1 MLEKCRAAS
10 ISSLSGSGGAHL
22 KRSSATCVNYSKM
35 FDWKVARQ
43 TGSHVLFVKRGE
55 RTISVP
61 LVSGRKVK
69 RTYLD
74 QICERLGLDD

>member
-1 MLEKCRAAS
+1 MPRREDKLIERIRRRPPEAEFTDVRQLLE
-10 ISSLSGSGGAHL
+10 
-22 KRSSATCVNYSKM
+22 M

-43 TGSHVLFVKRGE
+43 AGSHVLFVKPGE

>member
-1 MLEKCRAAS
+1 VPSRRDKLIEKIRRRPPEAEFTDVRHLLEE
-10 ISSLSGSGGAHL
+10 
-22 KRSSATCVNYSKM
+22 
-35 FDWKVARQ
+35 FDWKLDRQ
-43 TGSHVLFVKRGE
+43 TGSHVMFVKAGE

-61 LVSGRKVK
+61 VVSGRKVK

>member
-1 MLEKCRAAS
+1 VRHLLEE
-10 ISSLSGSGGAHL
+10 
-22 KRSSATCVNYSKM
+22 
-35 FDWKVARQ
+35 FDWKLDRQ
-43 TGSHVLFVKRGE
+43 TGSHVMFVKAGE

-61 LVSGRKVK
+61 VVSGRKVK